1 MSDKNKK
8 LNNSSSDY
16 YTTNTTDDDN
26 MLTRNE
32 DDRKSHD
39 TDRNSSDMFYRF
51 LERFLEIIFLII
63 EYIIYNAIPILVS
76 ALLIIILI
84 GCIFYSKNI
93 PIAIGIGILLIFNFI
108 GFWNLGY
115 FRNPNE
121 YKY

>member
-51 LERFLEIIFLII
+51 LERFLKISFLMSILF
-63 EYIIYNAIPILVS
+63 IYAIPILVS

>member
-8 LNNSSSDY
+8 FNNSSSDY

-26 MLTRNE
+26 MLTRSE

-84 GCIFYSKNI
+84 GCIFYVKN
-93 PIAIGIGILLIFNFI
+93 IAIGIGILLIFNFI
-108 GFWNLGY
+108 GFRNLGY

-121 YKY
+121 YK

>member
-1 MSDKNKK
+1 MLNKNKQ

-39 TDRNSSDMFYRF
+39 TDRNSSDMFY
-51 LERFLEIIFLII
+51 RFLEIIFLII

-108 GFWNLGY
+108 GFRNLGY

-121 YKY
+121 YK